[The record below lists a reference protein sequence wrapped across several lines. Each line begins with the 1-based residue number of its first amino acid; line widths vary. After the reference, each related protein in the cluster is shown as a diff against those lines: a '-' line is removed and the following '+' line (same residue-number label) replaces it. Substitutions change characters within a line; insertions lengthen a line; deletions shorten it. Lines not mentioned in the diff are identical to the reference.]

1 MKRFLTALTLT
12 VAASYVV
19 VGYSPQSG
27 GSLSSDPKTTPAYG
41 VLVLRK
47 ASVEAELA
55 DLSGMFTS
63 QHPSVES
70 KRFELSVIGFEMSK
84 VAAVEKSLVHKL
96 SDTYGGLILR
106 KVALEVELKDLH
118 NGFRPQHPSVKKKQA
133 ELAALE
139 RELKDILQ

>member
-1 MKRFLTALTLT
+1 MKRFLTALALA
-12 VAASYVV
+12 VAVSSVA
-19 VGYSPQSG
+19 VGHSPQAGGALSG
-27 GSLSSDPKTTPAYG
+27 DPKTTPAYG

-55 DLSGMFTS
+55 DLSGRFTS

-70 KRFELSVIGFEMSK
+70 KRFELSALSLEMGRM
-84 VAAVEKSLVHKL
+84 AAMEKSLVPKL

-106 KVALEVELKDLH
+106 KVSLEVELKGLH
-118 NGFRPQHPSVKKKQA
+118 NSFRPQHPHVKKKQV

-139 RELKDILQ
+139 REIRDILR

>member
-70 KRFELSVIGFEMSK
+70 KRFESSVIGFEMSK

-106 KVALEVELKDLH
+106 KPE
-118 NGFRPQHPSVKKKQA
+118 S
-133 ELAALE
+133 
-139 RELKDILQ
+139 

>member
-1 MKRFLTALTLT
+1 MKRFLTALALT
-12 VAASYVV
+12 VAVSSVA
-19 VGYSPQSG
+19 VGYSPQAGGALSG
-27 GSLSSDPKTTPAYG
+27 DPKTTPAYG

-70 KRFELSVIGFEMSK
+70 KRFELSVIILEMGK
-84 VAAVEKSLVHKL
+84 MAALGKPLVSKL

-106 KVALEVELKDLH
+106 KVALEVELKDLR
-118 NGFRPQHPSVKKKQA
+118 NSYRPQHPHVKKKQV

-139 RELKDILQ
+139 REIRGILR